1 MSQNFDDLN
10 AFFLGFRL
18 LSMTELRTR
27 PGDILDRVADD
38 GESFIIE
45 RNGQQ
50 KACLVPLSVFLP
62 DISPPRLAYELEQ
75 LAAHDEQP
83 KTSFTDRREIAFSFL
98 DRLSDNVPVVIK
110 ILLPH
115 GYPNSC
121 PRVYASPVS
130 TDAPHRWSDEA
141 LCLYGVTVAW
151 NPGKHTVYSTL
162 QLARRWLAHYDTWR
176 QSGTWP
182 KAGTNG

>member
-1 MSQNFDDLN
+1 
-10 AFFLGFRL
+10 
-18 LSMTELRTR
+18 MTELRTR

-38 GESFIIE
+38 SEAFIIE

-62 DISPPRLAYELEQ
+62 DISRTRLAEELEQ
-75 LAAHDEQP
+75 LTENGEQP
-83 KTSFTDRREIAFSFL
+83 TTSFTDTREIAFSFL
-98 DRLSDNVPVVIK
+98 ERLPDNSPVEVR

-121 PRVYASPVS
+121 PRVYASQVR
-130 TDAPHRWSDEA
+130 TDAPHRWSDGA

-162 QLARRWLAHYDTWR
+162 QLARRWLARYETWR
-176 QSGTWP
+176 HSAAWP
-182 KAGTNG
+182 KADTNG

>member
-1 MSQNFDDLN
+1 VPQNF
-10 AFFLGFRL
+10 RV

-27 PGDILDRVADD
+27 PGDILDRVADA
-38 GESFIIE
+38 GEAFIIE

-62 DISPPRLAYELEQ
+62 DISPMRIAQELDE
-75 LAAHDEQP
+75 LDGNGEQP
-83 KTSFTDRREIAFSFL
+83 KTSFTDTREVTFRFL
-98 DRLSDNVPVVIK
+98 DRLPDNTPVEVT

-121 PRVYASPVS
+121 PRVYAAPVS
-130 TDAPHRWSDEA
+130 TDAPHRWSDGA

-151 NPGKHTVYSTL
+151 NPGRHTVYSTL
-162 QLARRWLAHYDTWR
+162 QLARQWLAHYEMWR
-176 QSGTWP
+176 HSGIWP
-182 KAGTNG
+182 KA